1 MNDGDSP
8 ASTLQYQ
15 AWRIPM
21 KFLALGLLLIA
32 GAAHASCLEDIRG
45 RGVVTAGTGL
55 MGVKPSLWQDESG
68 TYHGFD
74 WDILRQIASRIGI
87 PNIRFVTTEWT
98 SLIPGLKAGRWDIIL
113 SDLEVTQERVV
124 KAHVDFSRPYFL
136 IYDYAIVLQDSPI
149 KTLADLKGKTLG
161 STLGTNDSLTAHQMV
176 GDGMAA
182 TVKDFNTFGDPFVAL
197 RNGQIDAVVL
207 DQATLSGQR
216 TVMTNLRTVGTPIR
230 RRAKPEWAEAEA
242 AQTYRLGS
250 EAIATRQECRDLQG
264 AINAALTAMDAD
276 GSRQTILTKYGVWE
290 PEQAKLT
297 K

>member
-1 MNDGDSP
+1 
-8 ASTLQYQ
+8 
-15 AWRIPM
+15 M
-21 KFLALGLLLIA
+21 KFLAPVLLLI
-32 GAAHASCLEDIRG
+32 GCAAHASCLEDIRG
-45 RGVVTAGTGL
+45 RGVLTAGTGL

-68 TYHGFD
+68 TYHGLD
-74 WDILRQIASRIGI
+74 WELLRQIASRIGI

-113 SDLEVTQERVV
+113 SDLEVTQERIV

-161 STLGTNDSLTAHQMV
+161 STLGTNDSLTAHQLV

-182 TVKDFNTFGDPFVAL
+182 AVKDFNTFGDPFVAL
-197 RNGQIDAVVL
+197 RNGQIDAVIM

-230 RRAKPEWAEAEA
+230 RRAKPEWAQAEA

-250 EAIATRQECRDLQG
+250 EAIATRQECRDLLG

-276 GSRQTILTKYGVWE
+276 GSRQTILTQYGVWE